1 MDVFFEKRKFY
12 KADVQMKKKIL
23 IIMSALELLIQKKV
37 LMTKQSNIPLILSLV
52 IIAENLNTMMAHYM
66 YHHWD

>member
-1 MDVFFEKRKFY
+1 
-12 KADVQMKKKIL
+12 MKKKIL

-66 YHHWD
+66 YHH